1 MAMTTVTV
9 EGKEYLVFGGGYD
22 RSTYVP
28 YRDVYIATID

>member
-22 RSTYVP
+22 ISTYLP